1 VPVATPLLRTAVA
14 SHDARV
20 EIEFLKMHGCGDD
33 VVVVDCFRQ
42 PLAVQADLARLARR
56 CLDRGTGV
64 GGSAL
69 VLIGPGTGAGRL
81 SVRAFPPDGAEHAP
95 SGHALRCAARYA
107 TDAGLVSSTEFALE
121 TLRGGVLAQ
130 AIDSRNIRL
139 DLGPPVGPQTAAE
152 IRESPASAF
161 TVSLEVDGRLLSYT
175 PVSVGTPFGIFFVPG
190 FDSSMERAA
199 RRIARTPG
207 YPTDTGV
214 AFAQVVD
221 RETLGL
227 RAWDRGRRV
236 PSCSCAAAA
245 VVAAVVNGFCDR
257 EVFVRL
263 PGGDLYLEW
272 REETNRLHLT
282 GPALYSFT
290 GTFPFEE

>member
-1 VPVATPLLRTAVA
+1 VAARHGLASQTVA
-14 SHDARV
+14 AHDERV
-20 EIEFLKMHGCGDD
+20 EIEFLKMNGCGDD

-42 PLAVQADLARLARR
+42 PLAVQADLALLSRR
-56 CLDRGTGV
+56 CLHRGTGV
-64 GGSAL
+64 GGNAL
-69 VLIGPGTGAGRL
+69 LLVGPGSAGGSL
-81 SVRAFPPDGAEHAP
+81 SARAFQPDGAESDP

-107 TDAGLVSSTEFALE
+107 TDAGLVSSTEFAIE
-121 TLRGGVLAQ
+121 TRRGDVRAQ

-139 DLGPPVGPQTAAE
+139 DLGIPVSPEAAAE
-152 IRESPASAF
+152 IHESPAAAF
-161 TVSLEVDGRLLSYT
+161 TVSLEVGGRLLSYM

-190 FDSSMERAA
+190 FDSSTERAA
-199 RRIARTPG
+199 RRIARHAGFPAG
-207 YPTDTGV
+207 TGV
-214 AFAQVVD
+214 AFAQVID

-227 RAWDRGRRV
+227 RAWDRARRV

-263 PGGDLYLEW
+263 PGCDLFLEW

-282 GPALYSFT
+282 GPALYAFT
-290 GTFPFEE
+290 GTYPFEE

>member
-1 VPVATPLLRTAVA
+1 MTV
-14 SHDARV
+14 HDARV
-20 EIEFLKMHGCGDD
+20 QIEFLKMHGCGED

-42 PLAVQADLARLARR
+42 PLTVQADLGLLSRR

-64 GGSAL
+64 GGTAL
-69 VLIGPGTGAGRL
+69 LLLGPGASEGNL
-81 SVRAFPPDGAEHAP
+81 SVRAFVPDGAEVDP

-107 TDAGLVSSTEFALE
+107 TDAGCVSPARFTAEIR
-121 TLRGGVLAQ
+121 RGEVLLQ
-130 AIDSRNIRL
+130 AIDSLNIRI
-139 DLGPPVGPQTAAE
+139 DMGVPVSPAAASE

-161 TVSLEVDGRLLSYT
+161 TASLEVGGRLLSYT
-175 PVSVGTPFGIFFVPG
+175 PVSVGEPFGIFFVPG
-190 FDSSMERAA
+190 FEADSERAA
-199 RRIARTPG
+199 RRIGRHPAFPEG
-207 YPTDTGV
+207 AGV
-214 AFAQVVD
+214 GFAQVVD
-221 RETLGL
+221 RETVVL
-227 RAWDRGRRV
+227 RSWERRRRV

-263 PGGDLYLEW
+263 PGGDLFLEW

-282 GPALYSFT
+282 GPALYAFT

>member
-1 VPVATPLLRTAVA
+1 
-14 SHDARV
+14 
-20 EIEFLKMHGCGDD
+20 
-33 VVVVDCFRQ
+33 
-42 PLAVQADLARLARR
+42 
-56 CLDRGTGV
+56 V
-64 GGSAL
+64 GGNAL
-69 VLIGPGTGAGRL
+69 VLVGPGSAGGRL
-81 SVRAFPPDGAEHAP
+81 SVRAFQPDGAESDP

-107 TDAGLVSSTEFALE
+107 TDAGLVSSTEFAVE
-121 TLRGGVLAQ
+121 TRRGVVRAQ

-139 DLGPPVGPQTAAE
+139 DLGLPVSPEAAAE
-152 IRESPASAF
+152 IRESPAAAF
-161 TVSLEVDGRLLSYT
+161 AVSLEVGGRLLSYT

-190 FDSSMERAA
+190 FGSSTERAA
-199 RRIARTPG
+199 RRIALHPG
-207 YPTDTGV
+207 FPAGAGV
-214 AFAQVVD
+214 AFAQVID

-263 PGGDLYLEW
+263 PGGDLFLEW

-282 GPALYSFT
+282 GPALYTFT
-290 GTFPFEE
+290 GTYPFEE